1 MTIVWRT
8 ESRASSDAAECF
20 TLAATAQLGPS
31 FKTNTKQEKNRP
43 TTPLSLSLSS
53 NRFLSLF
60 HSFINLYDIRAQ
72 FISLQFSTPPSL
84 SLSFFLNFTHKHLF
98 TFVLLVLGCK
108 RLYSLPL
115 FLFLRSHLQA
125 FLIWFFSLLA
135 NPPFTLSRFHNPL
148 AHEQCDQMVRFFFQY
163 LAICYNANLP
173 NSISIWQ
180 SRFKNGQ
187 ILVSAFKNCPKTC
200 RILPKWRN
208 FG

>member
-1 MTIVWRT
+1 MWRLCDERSQEHRVT
-8 ESRASSDAAECF
+8 PPNVSPWQRPHN
-20 TLAATAQLGPS
+20 LALLLKLTQNKKRIDQLL
-31 FKTNTKQEKNRP
+31 
-43 TTPLSLSLSS
+43 LSLSLSLS
-53 NRFLSLF
+53 LQQPLSLSLF

-108 RLYSLPL
+108 RLSSLPL

-148 AHEQCDQMVRFFFQY
+148 AHEQCDQMVRFFFNIWPFVTMQTCPIAYQY
-163 LAICYNANLP
+163 DKVGLKMAKY
-173 NSISIWQ
+173 
-180 SRFKNGQ
+180 
-187 ILVSAFKNCPKTC
+187 
-200 RILPKWRN
+200 
-208 FG
+208 